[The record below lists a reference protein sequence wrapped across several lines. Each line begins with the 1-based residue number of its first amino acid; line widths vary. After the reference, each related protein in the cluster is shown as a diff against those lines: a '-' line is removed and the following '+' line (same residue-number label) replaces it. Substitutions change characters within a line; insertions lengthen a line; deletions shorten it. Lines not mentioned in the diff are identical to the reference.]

1 MKRILAFVLLLSLCV
16 SVIGCVTEETES
28 NSEISS
34 VDTVSDTMEDAVH
47 GEADYQT
54 VSFSS
59 FEELAQFAALANI
72 EDGNLYVELE
82 GKPAQVTKTEAK
94 ELISALNEMPIAVL
108 NTDEYELAVISCR
121 IYLSRDDY
129 SIELVYNGVVDR
141 LRIGTVMFDG
151 TLTADTNVTAVVA
164 DNLSLG
170 EYSIEMN
177 TMVKEN
183 NYCDIKGRTVIDD
196 HLVYAAYK
204 GGTALPEQI
213 KQSVTVTSLGE
224 LIKPYIK

>member
-34 VDTVSDTMEDAVH
+34 VDTVSDAMEDAVH

-94 ELISALNEMPIAVL
+94 ELISALNDMPIAVL

-129 SIELVYNGVVDR
+129 SIELVYNGVADR

-170 EYSIEMN
+170 EYSMEMN

-183 NYCDIKGRTVIDD
+183 NYCDIKGRTVIGD

>member
-1 MKRILAFVLLLSLCV
+1 MKKLIVLMLLFLLCV
-16 SVIGCVTEETES
+16 FTFGCTSDDSES
-28 NSEISS
+28 KSEISS

-129 SIELVYNGVVDR
+129 SIELVYNGVADR

-151 TLTADTNVTAVVA
+151 TLKADTNVTAVVA

-177 TMVKEN
+177 TMVKKN
-183 NYCDIKGRTVIDD
+183 NYCDIKGRTVMGD

-213 KQSVTVTSLGE
+213 KQGVTVTSLGE

>member
-1 MKRILAFVLLLSLCV
+1 MKKILASVLLLSLCV
-16 SVIGCVTEETES
+16 SVIGCVSKREESKQE
-28 NSEISS
+28 NSIFG
-34 VDTVSDTMEDAVH
+34 TVSGIIEDAVH
-47 GEADYQT
+47 EEPDYQT
-54 VSFSS
+54 VSFST

-72 EDGNLYVELE
+72 EDGNLYVELVD
-82 GKPAQVTKTEAK
+82 KPAQVTKTEAK
-94 ELISALNEMPIAVL
+94 ELIAALNEMPIAVL

-121 IYLSRDDY
+121 IYPSRDDY
-129 SIELVYNGVVDR
+129 SIELVYNGVADR

-196 HLVYAAYK
+196 HLIYAAYK
-204 GGTALPEQI
+204 GGTVLPEQI
-213 KQSVTVTSLGE
+213 KQGVTVTSLGE